1 MPVTVGANG
10 MSVVHQGSGG
20 VTQAF
25 PDVCKTPAPPAPP
38 IPIPYPNIAQS
49 SDTASGT
56 KKVKAEGKPIC
67 INSSNF
73 STSTGDEAGT
83 LKGLVSMKT
92 KLPRCCPSVLGTRL
106 KRDDAEELASAF
118 KAIADPGRLRLLSFI
133 AAQPGAE
140 ACVCNLIEPLG
151 LAQPTVSH
159 HLKVLAEAGLLVR
172 ERRATWMFYRL
183 VPERVRALQEALA
196 LPVDKPATKRS
207 A

>member
-1 MPVTVGANG
+1 MRRARRRD
-10 MSVVHQGSGG
+10 
-20 VTQAF
+20 A
-25 PDVCKTPAPPAPP
+25 TPLGCNAAREGTTPPA
-38 IPIPYPNIAQS
+38 
-49 SDTASGT
+49 GR
-56 KKVKAEGKPIC
+56 VV
-67 INSSNF
+67 F
-73 STSTGDEAGT
+73 
-83 LKGLVSMKT
+83 T

-183 VPERVRALQEALA
+183 VPERVRALQDALA